1 MFEFGKNLD
10 TIYKIVALGGIL
22 DQISRDNKVV
32 IKTKRVKDSDE
43 SKPVTVVYGHDT
55 YLVISQQEIKDIPRG
70 VLDLVV
76 GHIPPLVLKIFPGIL
91 RAIGNTLGETPHLYF
106 TKDGKLPPFE
116 YSEVLA
122 LVQDD
127 DKE

>member
-10 TIYKIVALGGIL
+10 TIYKIIVLGGIL
-22 DQISRDNKVV
+22 DQISRENKVV
-32 IKTKRVKDSDE
+32 IKTKKVKDSDE
-43 SKPVTVVYGHDT
+43 DKPVTIVYGHGS
-55 YLVISQQEIKDIPRG
+55 YLVISQQEIKNIPRN

-76 GHIPPLVLKIFPGIL
+76 GHIPPLILKLFPGIL
-91 RAIGNTLGETPHLYF
+91 KAVGNTLGETPHLYF

-116 YSEVLA
+116 YEEALT

-127 DKE
+127 DK